1 MSPGALNY
9 AADQSV
15 FDPSLAP
22 TASSTPLTQSAPQP
36 TQVVPVEALGALIT
50 DLAKKIGDTIS
61 ANLSTMQQPS
71 TDQTRSSMSQSS
83 SDAGLSQLKV
93 LVQSDTKA
101 PPYFRGDHTDL
112 FSVHEWED
120 MMNCY
125 LKRVK
130 CDTPAEMYDLIMSR
144 LTGRA
149 RDVVKV
155 SLRSRSGLSASDLP
169 LAVFDILKRNFSE
182 LSYSSLPM
190 RDFYSTVPRV
200 GESAMDYWIRLNK
213 SIDAADECLR
223 RRGKSVEDPSTEV
236 VMMFI
241 NHCPDPSLAMSFQ
254 LKAPEQWTAAEVQER
269 LDSHTRRVRRAT
281 AQTHHAVGLSAY
293 SQSPVTDSF
302 NPFSSGVSQ
311 GASDLPPAATIQPAA
326 ESGVQQVV
334 AMFDK
339 VLSLCNASLAT
350 GQRVAN
356 FQPVSRQPAQRQFN
370 HPRNQQRS
378 GPSACRVCG
387 SSDHSTHAH
396 CRRVEVASDLFYA
409 PVSVGGQATL
419 KGQRDK
425 IIIGSN
431 VIRPLIQEL
440 RSDEKYW
447 ELIRSRTSDPECEQ
461 FLQLLSCITRWSGP
475 ELPERVGT
483 VMLRQAV
490 TLAPQQ
496 EYLVWG
502 KLPGSAPVSPGS
514 TVIVEP
520 TSSRS
525 APKDI
530 IVGRVVAPMWGDRW
544 VPMKILNPT
553 MSPVTLRRGAK
564 VADVFPCVAV
574 EDLPISQGVSRPQS
588 GQVHDPAS
596 TSDTASSPSQQL
608 KACGLA
614 DIDLEGCDVSH
625 EWRERLAD
633 LVLTYQDVFSKDK
646 LDYLMKDDGCTP
658 SQRKVKSFLGMVL
671 YYQHFIP
678 GCSSIARPL
687 YTLTA
692 GQKRKAKGSFG
703 RRKAG
708 TFRELTSKDWTP
720 ACEAAF
726 ESLKNALL
734 NSVVLSHPDFDR
746 PFILSTDASLDGLGA
761 VLSQVLAGEERAR
774 PIAFASKSLTRTA
787 FNGSLSADD
796 VSSILSSSD
805 DWDSAPR
812 QRAASLADH
821 LTTLTPSGQDVLP
834 SLSLSDLQSHQQR
847 DSVISRVTF
856 YVERK
861 RRPSR
866 RERCNES
873 QLTIRLLRQWEK
885 LTFLNG
891 ILYRVTKDPLSKHKR
906 FQFIVP
912 DSLKANA
919 LSGVDHAGH
928 QGQPRMLSLARQ
940 RFFWY
945 DMERDVRNHVR
956 CCHRCV
962 LSKTP
967 EPSARAPLESI
978 KTTAPLELVCVD
990 FWSAEGSDNK
1000 SVDVLVITDHFT
1012 KLAHAFPCQDQTAR
1026 RVAKKLWDNFFCVYG
1041 FPQRLHSDQG
1051 ANFESELI
1059 AELLKLSGV
1068 EKSHTSPY
1076 HPMGN
1081 GGTER
1086 FNRTLGNML
1095 RSLPPRSKQ
1104 RWPQMIQSMTFVYNC
1119 TVHETTGFAPF
1130 YLMFGRVPR
1139 LPVDL
1144 MFKNVFRD
1152 VTVCDYDA
1160 YVKSLLE
1167 DLHCAMAFAQE
1178 NCTKEQKHQCDQ
1190 YDKRVKGQS
1199 LSVGDRVLLA
1209 NKGVTGKRKL
1219 ADKWK
1224 PSVCTVVAA
1233 KPALHIYR
1241 IRDQDGC
1248 ERVVHRNLLLQV
1260 NFLPLNDTRN
1270 YVDVPLSTPAP
1281 SVADV
1286 PSLSRR
1292 HDTEV
1297 AASDTAAAA
1306 AEPSLAGSLL
1316 NVSEWENGRTAS
1328 WVHEQS
1334 SIGESPAQDGLL
1346 APLHPPPA
1354 SPVLAAPTGVIDP
1367 PPASVLDQPQAFP
1380 ALLPC
1385 PPPACSGS
1393 FQRQNV
1399 EDGLAS
1405 RFGRVIRPVCRLI
1418 ESMTQLDTLLGFEQ
1432 NSNAVIH
1439 V

>member
-9 AADQSV
+9 TADQSV

-50 DLAKKIGDTIS
+50 DLAKKIGDTIL

-334 AMFDK
+334 AIGLPTFSRSAISRPRGSSTIPVISSAPDRLHAEF
-339 VLSLCNASLAT
+339 VVLAT
-350 GQRVAN
+350 IRPMLTAGGRPCDERGSMGSAGETLTVDGDVQSVYVN
-356 FQPVSRQPAQRQFN
+356 CCSN
-370 HPRNQQRS
+370 L
-378 GPSACRVCG
+378 PSDNTVVVVG
-387 SSDHSTHAH
+387 SH
-396 CRRVEVASDLFYA
+396 RVEVASDLFYA
-409 PVSVGGQATL
+409 PVSVGGRATL
-419 KGQRDK
+419 KGMLDSGSMACTLSAEGESKLKAAGVLLSPLPVPEKVVLVGCGGLTTQPSCIYELTVEIFGQRDE

-447 ELIRSRTSDPECEQ
+447 ELIRSRTSDPGCEQ

-553 MSPVTLRRGAK
+553 MSP
-564 VADVFPCVAV
+564 
-574 EDLPISQGVSRPQS
+574 
-588 GQVHDPAS
+588 
-596 TSDTASSPSQQL
+596 
-608 KACGLA
+608 
-614 DIDLEGCDVSH
+614 
-625 EWRERLAD
+625 
-633 LVLTYQDVFSKDK
+633 
-646 LDYLMKDDGCTP
+646 
-658 SQRKVKSFLGMVL
+658 
-671 YYQHFIP
+671 
-678 GCSSIARPL
+678 
-687 YTLTA
+687 
-692 GQKRKAKGSFG
+692 
-703 RRKAG
+703 
-708 TFRELTSKDWTP
+708 
-720 ACEAAF
+720 
-726 ESLKNALL
+726 
-734 NSVVLSHPDFDR
+734 
-746 PFILSTDASLDGLGA
+746 
-761 VLSQVLAGEERAR
+761 
-774 PIAFASKSLTRTA
+774 
-787 FNGSLSADD
+787 
-796 VSSILSSSD
+796 
-805 DWDSAPR
+805 
-812 QRAASLADH
+812 
-821 LTTLTPSGQDVLP
+821 
-834 SLSLSDLQSHQQR
+834 SHQQR

-866 RERCNES
+866 
-873 QLTIRLLRQWEK
+873 
-885 LTFLNG
+885 
-891 ILYRVTKDPLSKHKR
+891 P
-906 FQFIVP
+906 
-912 DSLKANA
+912 
-919 LSGVDHAGH
+919 
-928 QGQPRMLSLARQ
+928 
-940 RFFWY
+940 
-945 DMERDVRNHVR
+945 
-956 CCHRCV
+956 
-962 LSKTP
+962 
-967 EPSARAPLESI
+967 
-978 KTTAPLELVCVD
+978 
-990 FWSAEGSDNK
+990 
-1000 SVDVLVITDHFT
+1000 
-1012 KLAHAFPCQDQTAR
+1012 
-1026 RVAKKLWDNFFCVYG
+1026 
-1041 FPQRLHSDQG
+1041 
-1051 ANFESELI
+1051 
-1059 AELLKLSGV
+1059 
-1068 EKSHTSPY
+1068 
-1076 HPMGN
+1076 
-1081 GGTER
+1081 
-1086 FNRTLGNML
+1086 
-1095 RSLPPRSKQ
+1095 
-1104 RWPQMIQSMTFVYNC
+1104 
-1119 TVHETTGFAPF
+1119 
-1130 YLMFGRVPR
+1130 
-1139 LPVDL
+1139 
-1144 MFKNVFRD
+1144 
-1152 VTVCDYDA
+1152 
-1160 YVKSLLE
+1160 
-1167 DLHCAMAFAQE
+1167 
-1178 NCTKEQKHQCDQ
+1178 
-1190 YDKRVKGQS
+1190 
-1199 LSVGDRVLLA
+1199 
-1209 NKGVTGKRKL
+1209 
-1219 ADKWK
+1219 
-1224 PSVCTVVAA
+1224 
-1233 KPALHIYR
+1233 
-1241 IRDQDGC
+1241 
-1248 ERVVHRNLLLQV
+1248 
-1260 NFLPLNDTRN
+1260 
-1270 YVDVPLSTPAP
+1270 
-1281 SVADV
+1281 DV

-1334 SIGESPAQDGLL
+1334 SIDESPAQDGLL

-1393 FQRQNV
+1393 FQGQNV

-1405 RFGRVIRPVCRLI
+1405 RFGRVIRPNEPLSFMGSGSP
-1418 ESMTQLDTLLGFEQ
+1418 SMEAAMLHR
-1432 NSNAVIH
+1432 H
-1439 V
+1439 VSTVVKNGQTALEK

>member
-646 LDYLMKDDGCTP
+646 LD
-658 SQRKVKSFLGMVL
+658 S
-671 YYQHFIP
+671 
-678 GCSSIARPL
+678 
-687 YTLTA
+687 
-692 GQKRKAKGSFG
+692 
-703 RRKAG
+703 
-708 TFRELTSKDWTP
+708 
-720 ACEAAF
+720 
-726 ESLKNALL
+726 
-734 NSVVLSHPDFDR
+734 
-746 PFILSTDASLDGLGA
+746 
-761 VLSQVLAGEERAR
+761 
-774 PIAFASKSLTRTA
+774 A

-891 ILYRVTKDPLSKHKR
+891 ILYRV
-906 FQFIVP
+906 
-912 DSLKANA
+912 
-919 LSGVDHAGH
+919 
-928 QGQPRMLSLARQ
+928 
-940 RFFWY
+940 
-945 DMERDVRNHVR
+945 
-956 CCHRCV
+956 
-962 LSKTP
+962 
-967 EPSARAPLESI
+967 
-978 KTTAPLELVCVD
+978 
-990 FWSAEGSDNK
+990 
-1000 SVDVLVITDHFT
+1000 
-1012 KLAHAFPCQDQTAR
+1012 
-1026 RVAKKLWDNFFCVYG
+1026 
-1041 FPQRLHSDQG
+1041 
-1051 ANFESELI
+1051 
-1059 AELLKLSGV
+1059 
-1068 EKSHTSPY
+1068 
-1076 HPMGN
+1076 
-1081 GGTER
+1081 
-1086 FNRTLGNML
+1086 
-1095 RSLPPRSKQ
+1095 
-1104 RWPQMIQSMTFVYNC
+1104 
-1119 TVHETTGFAPF
+1119 
-1130 YLMFGRVPR
+1130 
-1139 LPVDL
+1139 
-1144 MFKNVFRD
+1144 
-1152 VTVCDYDA
+1152 
-1160 YVKSLLE
+1160 
-1167 DLHCAMAFAQE
+1167 
-1178 NCTKEQKHQCDQ
+1178 
-1190 YDKRVKGQS
+1190 
-1199 LSVGDRVLLA
+1199 
-1209 NKGVTGKRKL
+1209 
-1219 ADKWK
+1219 
-1224 PSVCTVVAA
+1224 
-1233 KPALHIYR
+1233 
-1241 IRDQDGC
+1241 
-1248 ERVVHRNLLLQV
+1248 

-1328 WVHEQS
+1328 WVHKQS

-1439 V
+1439 LHSKNSCQGPPILCI